1 VGRQRAKQRFL
12 ELLNATGHV
21 TTHDLEH
28 DIVLAGEAAGD
39 LRAAAYELETA
50 GRVIVL
56 RETMA
61 PRGLDFTGLLLPR

>member
-1 VGRQRAKQRFL
+1 MSAKRAKQRFL
-12 ELLNATGHV
+12 ELLDATGHV

-28 DIVLAGEAAGD
+28 DMVLQGETAGD
-39 LRAAAYELETA
+39 LRAAAYELEVA

-61 PRGLDFTGLLLPR
+61 PRGLGFTGLIRNA